1 MLTGIK
7 TETKVIIQFLKKP
20 IFIRIKFCNC
30 TFEANI
36 LWNALVLS
44 WDTSQ
49 DHSKEKNKSI
59 NAKQKHQQKLEDVY
73 KFYWLP
79 QLLRHFAI

>member
-20 IFIRIKFCNC
+20 LFSLELNSVTTLSRQTFCGMLWFYLGILHRI
-30 TFEANI
+30 I
-36 LWNALVLS
+36 LR
-44 WDTSQ
+44 
-49 DHSKEKNKSI
+49 KKNKSI

-73 KFYWLP
+73 KFY
-79 QLLRHFAI
+79 